1 MNRYKVTRQ
10 NVNCGPMLELNVVTI
25 EEARHAYDLAVADDI
40 QFAEIFDMQED
51 MQVIWYLA
59 PSNHTVY

>member
-1 MNRYKVTRQ
+1 MNRYKITRQ

-25 EEARHAYDLAVADDI
+25 EEAWRAYDLAVADAI

-59 PSNHTVY
+59 PANHSRY